1 MEEEEKKGSIWHKI
15 MPNHKYR
22 IWRKDFNGKT
32 FYNILVSQ
40 KEYDNTESK
49 YYIPVSFKKGIE
61 VDNETDIII
70 IKAIENLRSNKNV
83 EESKRPYAPIFSYMI
98 TEFEVVEREEQK
110 QSQAYQKYQDI
121 LSENETEDKEV
132 VIDDNMLPF

>member
-1 MEEEEKKGSIWHKI
+1 MEEEKGSIWHKI

-22 IWRKDFNGKT
+22 IWRKDFNGNT

-61 VDNETDIII
+61 VANETDIII
-70 IKAIENLRSNKNV
+70 KKAIENLRSNKNV
-83 EESKRPYAPIFSYMI
+83 EENKRPYAPIFSYMI
-98 TEFEVVEREEQK
+98 TEFEIVEREEQK
-110 QSQAYQKYQDI
+110 QAQAYQKFQET
-121 LSENETEDKEV
+121 LNENELDEEIKNAE
-132 VIDDNMLPF
+132 LPF

>member
-1 MEEEEKKGSIWHKI
+1 MEEKEKGSIWHKI

-49 YYIPVSFKKGIE
+49 YYIPISFKKGIE
-61 VDNETDIII
+61 VANETDIII
-70 IKAIENLRSNKNV
+70 KKAIENLRSNKNV
-83 EESKRPYAPIFSYMI
+83 EENKRSYAPIFSYMI
-98 TEFEVVEREEQK
+98 TEFEIVEREEQK
-110 QSQAYQKYQDI
+110 QAQAYQKFQET
-121 LSENETEDKEV
+121 LNENELDEEIKNAE
-132 VIDDNMLPF
+132 LPF

>member
-1 MEEEEKKGSIWHKI
+1 MEEEKGSIWHKI

-22 IWRKDFNGKT
+22 IWRKDFNGNT

-61 VDNETDIII
+61 VANETDIVIK
-70 IKAIENLRSNKNV
+70 KAIENLRSNKNV
-83 EESKRPYAPIFSYMI
+83 EENKRPYAPIFSYMI
-98 TEFEVVEREEQK
+98 TEFEIVEREEQK
-110 QSQAYQKYQDI
+110 QAQAYQKFQET
-121 LSENETEDKEV
+121 LNENELDEEIKNAE
-132 VIDDNMLPF
+132 LPF

>member
-1 MEEEEKKGSIWHKI
+1 MEEEQKGSIWHKI

-32 FYNILVSQ
+32 FYNIIVTQ

-49 YYIPVSFKKGIE
+49 YYVPVSFKKGIE

-70 IKAIENLRSNKNV
+70 LKAIENLRSNSNV
-83 EESKRPYAPIFSYMI
+83 EDKKKPYCPIFSYMI
-98 TEFEVVEREEQK
+98 TEFEIVPRKEQ
-110 QSQAYQKYQDI
+110 QEAQAYQKYQEA
-121 LSENETEDKEV
+121 LNENEMEDKEV
-132 VIDDNMLPF
+132 VIPNNVLPF

>member
-1 MEEEEKKGSIWHKI
+1 MEEEKGSIWHKI

-22 IWRKDFNGKT
+22 IWRKDFNGNT

-61 VDNETDIII
+61 VANETDIVIK
-70 IKAIENLRSNKNV
+70 KAIENLRSNKNV
-83 EESKRPYAPIFSYMI
+83 EENKRPYAPIFSYMI
-98 TEFEVVEREEQK
+98 TEFEIVEREEQK
-110 QSQAYQKYQDI
+110 QAQAYQKFQET
-121 LSENETEDKEV
+121 LKENELDEEIKNAE
-132 VIDDNMLPF
+132 LPF

>member
-1 MEEEEKKGSIWHKI
+1 MKEEKGSIWHKI

-22 IWRKDFNGKT
+22 IWRKDFNGNT

-61 VDNETDIII
+61 VANETDIII
-70 IKAIENLRSNKNV
+70 KKAIENLRSNKNV
-83 EESKRPYAPIFSYMI
+83 EENKRPYAPIFSYMI
-98 TEFEVVEREEQK
+98 TEFEIVEREEQK
-110 QSQAYQKYQDI
+110 QAQAYQKFQET
-121 LSENETEDKEV
+121 LNENELDEEIKNAE
-132 VIDDNMLPF
+132 LPF